1 MGEKEK
7 ILAKLSIKDYKNE
20 LESILENKQFDE
32 EAKSLLL
39 SIFYKLDN
47 FYIDYMI
54 VKKECYPKNKYLDEY
69 INIIKKM
76 KIN

>member
-47 FYIDYMI
+47 LTRVGTITHLAPEI
-54 VKKECYPKNKYLDEY
+54 KYR
-69 INIIKKM
+69 
-76 KIN
+76 